1 MWELATNM
9 SEVLGG
15 LLLLTW
21 AITGHR
27 AGRLVLRPSR
37 AKLRRSARLNLALL
51 GLNLLV
57 LLAQLVMVAL
67 TWTQGW
73 VFVENRVVLAVPPM
87 LVGAVA
93 VQVWSVPRL
102 WRLGRAALLDPAAPV
117 GASDRSAASD
127 PLLVVPVQ
135 AAAVGALL
143 DFWVVFVAR
152 PAPPYLLDAIVGW
165 TVLLGA
171 TALLWWRQRR
181 RQRLLGG
188 PEPPRRPGLGLR
200 GLRALAGVVAVAAV
214 LAGWVGYGLRA
225 SRLPERL
232 TMSAMAGVD
241 WGGGPVGMRH
251 DDQMAM
257 PMVMPMPGMTSVAD
271 LTGPRD
277 QPPDVSYTLTAQQ
290 RRIRL
295 SSGVVVDAWT
305 FNGQVP
311 GPLLRVHQ
319 GDLVEVTLVNRLP
332 TEGVTAPTGAA
343 TPFRSPPTRPPSTPP
358 TTARPRPPR
367 SPGPAG
373 STATSG

>member
-127 PLLVVPVQ
+127 P
-135 AAAVGALL
+135 
-143 DFWVVFVAR
+143 
-152 PAPPYLLDAIVGW
+152 
-165 TVLLGA
+165 VLLGA

-225 SRLPERL
+225 SRLPERV
-232 TMSAMAGVD
+232 T
-241 WGGGPVGMRH
+241 
-251 DDQMAM
+251 
-257 PMVMPMPGMTSVAD
+257 
-271 LTGPRD
+271 
-277 QPPDVSYTLTAQQ
+277 
-290 RRIRL
+290 IR
-295 SSGVVVDAWT
+295 
-305 FNGQVP
+305 
-311 GPLLRVHQ
+311 
-319 GDLVEVTLVNRLP
+319 
-332 TEGVTAPTGAA
+332 
-343 TPFRSPPTRPPSTPP
+343 
-358 TTARPRPPR
+358 
-367 SPGPAG
+367 
-373 STATSG
+373 